1 MDYLWIYTSIIG
13 ALLGAASLK
22 YIKTTKIGIWGYS
35 SFDKLLDFIR
45 DRYNVTWLE
54 QDTNAWKKAYPEI
67 SAKLDVLEAQIKELQ
82 K

>member
-1 MDYLWIYTSIIG
+1 MDYLWIYTSIMG
-13 ALLGAASLK
+13 ALIGAASLK
-22 YIKTTKIGIWGYS
+22 YVKTTKIGILGYG